1 MKPYI
6 IVFSLCLFA
15 CVSFLHAQDDFLQKP
30 SLHWKAAIKKPIVS
44 SPVVKDNLIYFGGLD
59 STFYAVDLITGKN
72 VWLFRT
78 KGEIR
83 STAALADNLILLN
96 GGDGVLYALDAKTGK
111 VAWTFQGTPEKK
123 YDFADYHQSSPVVHG
138 AQVFLGSGSGK
149 FYAVGLSTHQET
161 WSFQAGDA
169 IHSTAAIDQGNIFFG
184 SFDGYVYSLKLKDGS
199 LHWKFKTV
207 GQRYFPKG
215 EVQGSPAVFGGLVFI
230 GSRDFNVYAID
241 QAKGYCHWNRYLP
254 RGWGLANTIK
264 DSVLY
269 LGTAD
274 ERTFFAIDPA
284 SGKERWSKKM
294 ELLVFGSNAYTQNIV
309 YVGTTMG
316 RIHAL
321 DRKTGKSIWTFETDG
336 YQKNRLKYFKQ
347 DDTYRDDIYSIIK
360 SNEQFVDVQYELGG
374 IFSTPVIQGDYLI
387 FTSTEGSVYCLRK

>member
-1 MKPYI
+1 MRLPILI
-6 IVFSLCLFA
+6 ILSLLWA
-15 CVSFLHAQDDFLQKP
+15 DTNPVYAQRDFNQKP
-30 SLHWKAAIKKPIVS
+30 SLHWKVSIQKPIVS

-59 STFYAVDLITGKN
+59 STFYAVELLTGKN
-72 VWLFRT
+72 VWQFRT

-83 STAALADNLILLN
+83 STAARAGNLILLN
-96 GGDGVLYALDAKTGK
+96 GGDGVLYALDAKSGK

-138 AQVFLGSGSGK
+138 SRVFFGSGSGM
-149 FYAVGLSTHQET
+149 FYAVDLLTHQEV

-199 LHWKFKTV
+199 LQWKFKTV

-215 EVQGSPAVFGGLVFI
+215 EVQGSPAVFAGLVFI

-254 RGWGLANTIK
+254 RGWGLANTIE

-269 LGTAD
+269 VGTAD
-274 ERTFFAIDPA
+274 ERTFFSIDPA
-284 SGKERWSKKM
+284 TGRERWSKKM
-294 ELLVFGSNAYTQNIV
+294 ELLVFGSNAYTKDV
-309 YVGTTMG
+309 LYVGTTMG
-316 RIHAL
+316 RLHAL
-321 DRKTGKSIWTFETDG
+321 ERKTGKTVWTFETDG
-336 YQKNRLKYFKQ
+336 YKKNRLKYFKE
-347 DDTYRDDIYSIIK
+347 DDTYRDDIYSLIK
-360 SNEQFVDVQYELGG
+360 TNEQFVDVQHELGG